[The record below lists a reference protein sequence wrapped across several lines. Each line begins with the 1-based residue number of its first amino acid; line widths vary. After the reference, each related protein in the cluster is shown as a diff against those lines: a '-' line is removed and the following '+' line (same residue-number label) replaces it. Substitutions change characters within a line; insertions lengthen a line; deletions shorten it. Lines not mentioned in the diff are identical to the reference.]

1 MQRRYDWE
9 RGCGEGDLLYAIKRM
24 AVRESNPMVHEAEGK
39 TAIQECTE
47 EMYNAKVSF
56 VEDMLRDQAVYEL
69 RSLDN
74 KAEI

>member
-1 MQRRYDWE
+1 MWE
-9 RGCGEGDLLYAIKRM
+9 GNLLYAIKRM
-24 AVRESNPMVHEAEGK
+24 AVRESNPMVHEAEGR

-47 EMYNAKVSF
+47 EMYDAKVSF

>member
-1 MQRRYDWE
+1 
-9 RGCGEGDLLYAIKRM
+9 
-24 AVRESNPMVHEAEGK
+24 MVHEAEGRR
-39 TAIQECTE
+39 AIQKCTE
-47 EMYNAKVSF
+47 EMYDAKVSF

>member
-1 MQRRYDWE
+1 MGGPSQ
-9 RGCGEGDLLYAIKRM
+9 CIKRM

-47 EMYNAKVSF
+47 EMYDAKVSF